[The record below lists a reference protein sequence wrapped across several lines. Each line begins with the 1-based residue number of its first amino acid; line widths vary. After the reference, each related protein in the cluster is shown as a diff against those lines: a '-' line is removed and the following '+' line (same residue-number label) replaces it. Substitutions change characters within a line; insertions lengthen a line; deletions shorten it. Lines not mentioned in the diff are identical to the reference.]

1 MEYPISVKG
10 VLLQGH
16 SVILLKNERAEWEL
30 PGGRLEPGE
39 TPEECVVREIAE
51 ELGCVVEVGP
61 LLDCWLYEEA
71 LPPHTVVIIAYGV
84 VRRDDGDLRYSHEHN
99 ALGIFPVEQIVEL
112 PLPDGYRRSIYRWVA
127 LRNS

>member
-1 MEYPISVKG
+1 MGMEYPISVKG

-51 ELGCVVEVGP
+51 ELGSS
-61 LLDCWLYEEA
+61 
-71 LPPHTVVIIAYGV
+71 HTA
-84 VRRDDGDLRYSHEHN
+84 S
-99 ALGIFPVEQIVEL
+99 
-112 PLPDGYRRSIYRWVA
+112 
-127 LRNS
+127 